1 MLYLLLVSLIW
12 AFSWGLIKIYLSGLD
27 ANCISFLRISL
38 ALPIFLPFLRMKGLN
53 ASKVFTLLGIGAI
66 QYGLMYLCV
75 IRSYQYLQAYQVAL
89 FTTFTP
95 IYVTLFNDA
104 FSRKFRPFSLFTA
117 VLALIGAASIYYKTS
132 ADLFLIGKGFLLVQ
146 GSDLCFAFGQVAY
159 KRFREGNPKLEDGSI
174 YAWLFLGALLVTATS
189 THYFG
194 NWHIIAALSLEQI
207 GVLIYLGVVA
217 TGLCFFW
224 WNKGG
229 LRVSVSTLAVFNN
242 LKIPLGV
249 LASLIIFKEQAD
261 YLRVGL
267 ALGIIML
274 ALALAQLGGRKTGS

>member
-12 AFSWGLIKIYLSGLD
+12 AFSWGLVKHYLSGLD
-27 ANCISFLRISL
+27 ANCISFLRIAL
-38 ALPIFLPFLRMKGLN
+38 ALPIFLPFLRLKGL
-53 ASKVFTLLGIGAI
+53 SVFRIITLLGIGAI

-75 IRSYQYLQAYQVAL
+75 IRAYQYLQAYQVAL

-95 IYVTLFNDA
+95 IYVTLLNDA
-104 FSRKFRPFSLFTA
+104 FSGKFRPFSLFTA
-117 VLALIGAASIYYKTS
+117 VLALIGAASIYYKS
-132 ADLFLIGKGFLLVQ
+132 NADLLLIGKGFLLVQ

-159 KRFREGNPKLEDGSI
+159 KRFREQNPQLEDKSI
-174 YAWLFLGALLVTATS
+174 YAWLFIGAFLVTGMS

-194 NWHIIAALSLEQI
+194 AWETLSALSLTQI
-207 GVLIYLGVVA
+207 GVLVYLGMVA

-224 WNKGG
+224 WNKGATK
-229 LRVSVSTLAVFNN
+229 VAVSTLAVFNN

-249 LASLIIFKEQAD
+249 LASLLIFQEKAD
-261 YLRVGL
+261 YFRVGL

-274 ALALAQLGGRKTGS
+274 ALVLAQFGDKKTD

>member
-1 MLYLLLVSLIW
+1 MLYLLLVSIVW

-27 ANCISFLRISL
+27 PNCISCLRIAL
-38 ALPIFLPFLRMKGLN
+38 ALPIFLPFLRLKGL
-53 ASKVFTLLGIGAI
+53 SVLKVLQLLCIGAI

-75 IRSYQYLQAYQVAL
+75 IRAYQYLQAYQVAL

-95 IYVTLFNDA
+95 IYVTLLNDA
-104 FSRKFRPFSLFTA
+104 FCAKFRPFSLFTA
-117 VLALIGAASIYYKTS
+117 VLALIGAASIYYKS
-132 ADLFLIGKGFLLVQ
+132 SEDLFLIGKGFLLVQ

-159 KRFREGNPKLEDGSI
+159 KRFRAGNKALEDGSI

-194 NWHIIAALSLEQI
+194 DWSILTQLSLQQM
-207 GVLIYLGVVA
+207 GVLVYLGVVA

-224 WNKGG
+224 WNKGAV
-229 LRVSVSTLAVFNN
+229 RVPVSTLAVFNN

-249 LASLIIFKEQAD
+249 LASLVIFKEQAD
-261 YLRVGL
+261 YFRVGL

-274 ALALAQLGGRKTGS
+274 ALVLAQIGDRQAA

>member
-27 ANCISFLRISL
+27 ANCISFLRIAL
-38 ALPIFLPFLRMKGLN
+38 ALPIFLPFLRLKDLN
-53 ASKVFTLLGIGAI
+53 GSKVLTLLGIGAI

-95 IYVTLFNDA
+95 IYVTLLNDA

-117 VLALIGAASIYYKTS
+117 VLALIGAASIYYKSS

-159 KRFREGNPKLEDGSI
+159 KRFRASNPKLEDGSI
-174 YAWLFLGALLVTATS
+174 YAWLFIGALLVTATS

-194 NWHIIAALSLEQI
+194 NWHIITALSLEQI
-207 GVLIYLGVVA
+207 GVLVYLGVVA

-229 LRVSVSTLAVFNN
+229 VRVPVSTLAVFNN

-249 LASLIIFKEQAD
+249 LASLLIFKEQAD

-274 ALALAQLGGRKTGS
+274 ALALAQMGSSKAN

>member
-12 AFSWGLIKIYLSGLD
+12 AFSWGLVKHYLSGLD
-27 ANCISFLRISL
+27 ANCISFLRIAL
-38 ALPIFLPFLRMKGLN
+38 ALPIFLPFLRLKGL
-53 ASKVFTLLGIGAI
+53 SVFRVLTLLGIGAI

-75 IRSYQYLQAYQVAL
+75 IRAYQYLQAYQVAL

-95 IYVTLFNDA
+95 IYVTLLNDA
-104 FSRKFRPFSLFTA
+104 FSGKFRPFSLFTA
-117 VLALIGAASIYYKTS
+117 VLALIGAASIYYKS
-132 ADLFLIGKGFLLVQ
+132 NADLLLIGKGFLLVQ

-159 KRFREGNPKLEDGSI
+159 KRFREQNPQLEDKSI
-174 YAWLFLGALLVTATS
+174 YAWLFIGALLVTGMS

-194 NWHIIAALSLEQI
+194 AWGTLSALSLTQI
-207 GVLIYLGVVA
+207 GVLVYLGMVA

-224 WNKGG
+224 WNKGATK
-229 LRVSVSTLAVFNN
+229 VAVSTLAVFNN

-249 LASLIIFKEQAD
+249 LASLLIFQEKAD
-261 YLRVGL
+261 YFRVGL

-274 ALALAQLGGRKTGS
+274 ALVLAQFGDKKTD